1 MDRKRLRNT
10 RNDSE
15 NVRSSLLDKRTTSL
29 FKKAE
34 EFSILC
40 DIDIAIII
48 FSPGEIQPIV
58 WKSTDLAKEVLVRY
72 SKFTKEE
79 RIIKLMIHERY
90 LSKKVDEKEEKIEK
104 IEKMNEEKEM
114 EILFNQLVE
123 GKNIAELTA
132 REIQGLL
139 KLSNTKIAKLYERKE
154 KINQQHQ
161 SSQPQNSPSN
171 IKFPNENATLLP
183 NSMDDLIN
191 DMWFFETMST
201 NHHYFDLGDGNN
213 IDSSPIEGDDI
224 SAGDNGHSKDLD

>member
-10 RNDSE
+10 RNNSE
-15 NVRSSLLDKRTTSL
+15 NVRNSLLDKRATSL

-48 FSPGEIQPIV
+48 FRPREIQPIV
-58 WKSTDLAKEVLVRY
+58 WKSTNLAKEVLVKY
-72 SKFTKEE
+72 SKFSEEE
-79 RIIKLMIHERY
+79 RIKKLMIHEEY
-90 LSKKVDEKEEKIEK
+90 LSKKVNEKEEKIEK

-139 KLSNTKIAKLYERKE
+139 KLSNTKIAKLHERKE
-154 KINQQHQ
+154 NINQQHQ

-171 IKFPNENATLLP
+171 FKFSNENVTPLP
-183 NSMDDLIN
+183 NSVDDLIN
-191 DMWFFETMST
+191 DMWFVETMAT
-201 NHHYFDLGDGNN
+201 NHNYFGLGDGNN
-213 IDSSPIEGDDI
+213 IDSAPTEGDDI
-224 SAGDNGHSKDLD
+224 SARDNGHSKDLD